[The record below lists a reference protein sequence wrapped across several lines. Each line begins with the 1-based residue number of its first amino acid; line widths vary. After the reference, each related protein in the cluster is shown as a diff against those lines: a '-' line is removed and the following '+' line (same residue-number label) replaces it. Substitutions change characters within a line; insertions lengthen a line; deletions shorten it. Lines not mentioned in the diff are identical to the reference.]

1 MADDGTPVEE
11 QTPHGTPRRAPLTPV
26 SRSQGGGFT
35 PASRSVGG
43 RSLRTPTATTN
54 VGGGGATRTTTGSDP
69 NGTPTVLQDGLQEQ
83 PTDARVSEAVKR
95 SFVNFLDNF
104 TVTDQTAQQQSS
116 QQQSSQ
122 EKTANNQGGAT
133 TEQESERLGTE
144 GNGGIRRPYVE
155 QAAAMAAQN
164 RQTLYVDYEHLSEWD
179 ATLASEVVEGQYY
192 RFEPALRAAV
202 GGFVQQH
209 QPAFA
214 GTAAA
219 GAINANGMD
228 NGAGGNQGGDAKG
241 STAKDFWVSF
251 FNLPSV
257 FRMRGL
263 RTERIGQLSS
273 FCGTVTRVSEVRPEL
288 VMASFKCGECG
299 TVNSGV
305 EQQFRFTYPTNCSNP
320 TCGNRTAF
328 TLLRESCKFVDWQRL
343 RVQENP
349 DEVPPGC
356 MPRSIDVVV
365 RNDNVEKARA
375 GDRMVFTGS
384 LIVIPDAAALMGNAS
399 KIGGSPDQ
407 AQQRRGSAAG
417 RSGNASAAGEGIGG
431 LKALGS
437 RQLTYKL
444 AFLANSVHLAHFQSQ
459 ADQISTMLQGG
470 STMEEEEEGETQFTE
485 EELQDIGLMR
495 SDPNLYN
502 NLVKSMAPKVFGH
515 ADIKRAILLMLFG
528 GMHKESKEGVKL
540 RGDINVCV
548 VGDPAC
554 AKSQFL
560 KYVASF
566 MPRTIYTSGKAS
578 SAAGLTASVV
588 KDVETGEFCIEAG
601 ALMLADNGICCIDE
615 FDKMDQKD
623 QVAIHEAMEQQTISI
638 SKAGIQATL
647 NARTSILAA
656 ANPAGGRYD
665 RSKGLKYNVA
675 LPPAI
680 LSRFDLIHVMIDEPD
695 DAFDYN
701 LAHHIVKVH
710 QKKSEALT
718 PIYTNQQLQRYI
730 KYARNIKPKLTPE
743 ASQALK
749 QAYVRLRS
757 NDIQPGQSFAYR
769 MTVRQL
775 ESMIRLSEALARV
788 HCEFSISPIHVHEA
802 ERLLKTSIISVEAHD
817 VDLDRAPMP
826 ESLQDFIE
834 HGHRVIRERMEEG
847 EGQEGGEQPA
857 EDQDAGASL
866 KNVPVPTSVSYTKY
880 REVTDLIVNYLDSE
894 EKKAS
899 STEGQFTGVKQ
910 ADLMR
915 WYMDEVSK
923 SGKFSSLD
931 QMAQEYLLLQ
941 RVMEYLIHNDQTLI
955 VMEQGEADAEGRT
968 DLTQRA
974 LVLNPNYVIDS

>member
-1 MADDGTPVEE
+1 MN
-11 QTPHGTPRRAPLTPV
+11 
-26 SRSQGGGFT
+26 
-35 PASRSVGG
+35 
-43 RSLRTPTATTN
+43 TTN
-54 VGGGGATRTTTGSDP
+54 NTNNLNPNSMSMGMGGANGSFGVGQAGAQPTDQKVSDAVRRSFLTFLDSFTLTDNSEAAAGGANNGTDSAQP
-69 NGTPTVLQDGLQEQ
+69 LPTGTPTGTATAGLSQREG
-83 PTDARVSEAVKR
+83 
-95 SFVNFLDNF
+95 
-104 TVTDQTAQQQSS
+104 QSN
-116 QQQSSQ
+116 
-122 EKTANNQGGAT
+122 EGRGGV
-133 TEQESERLGTE
+133 
-144 GNGGIRRPYVE
+144 RRPYVE
-155 QAAAMAAQN
+155 QTASMSQQN
-164 RQTLYVDYEHLSEWD
+164 RSTMYVDYEHLAEWD
-179 ATLASEVVEGQYY
+179 ATLATEVVETQYY
-192 RFEPALRAAV
+192 RFEASLRQAVAA
-202 GGFVQQH
+202 FVQQH
-209 QPAFA
+209 QPGFA
-214 GTAAA
+214 GSAAA
-219 GAINANGMD
+219 AAIAPGANAVVGNANA
-228 NGAGGNQGGDAKG
+228 NFGGGEG
-241 STAKDFWVSF
+241 TRDFWVSF
-251 FNLPSV
+251 YNLPSV
-257 FRMRGL
+257 LRMRGL

-288 VMASFKCGECG
+288 VLASFKCGLCG
-299 TVNSGV
+299 TVCGGV
-305 EQQFRFTYPTNCSNP
+305 EQQFRFTTPTACANP

-328 TLLRESCKFVDWQRL
+328 LLLRDSCKFVDWQRL

-356 MPRSIDVVV
+356 MPRSMDVIV
-365 RNDNVEKARA
+365 RNENVEKARA

-384 LIVIPDAAALMGNAS
+384 LIVVPDGMGNS
-399 KIGGSPDQ
+399 KNIGGSADQ
-407 AQQRRGSAAG
+407 AQTRRNAAG
-417 RSGNASAAGEGIGG
+417 RSGSATALGEGIGG

-437 RQLTYKL
+437 RQLTYKM
-444 AFLANSVHLAHFQSQ
+444 AFLSNSIHLAHYQSQ
-459 ADQISTMLQGG
+459 ADQIATMLQGG
-470 STMEEEEEGETQFTE
+470 STEDAEGGDHQFTE
-485 EELQDIGLMR
+485 DELQDIGLMR

-515 ADIKRAILLMLFG
+515 SDIKRAILLMLFG
-528 GMHKESKEGVKL
+528 GLHKESKEGTKL

-588 KDVETGEFCIEAG
+588 KDMETGEFCIEAG

-615 FDKMDQKD
+615 FDKMDIRD

-665 RSKGLKYNVA
+665 RSRGLRYNVA

-718 PIYTNQQLQRYI
+718 PVYTNQQLSRYI
-730 KYARNIKPKLTPE
+730 KYARSIKPKLTPE

-757 NDIQPGQSFAYR
+757 NDVQSGQSFAYR

-788 HCEFSISPIHVHEA
+788 HCEFNISPIHVHEA

-826 ESLQDFIE
+826 ESLQGFIE
-834 HGHRVIRERMEEG
+834 HGGRVIRERMDAVGNEDSPAADNNNEE
-847 EGQEGGEQPA
+847 Q
-857 EDQDAGASL
+857 ASL
-866 KNVPVPTSVSYTKY
+866 KDVPVPTSVSYTKF
-880 REVTDLIVNYLDSE
+880 REVTDLVVNYLDSE
-894 EKKAS
+894 EKKTVS
-899 STEGQFTGVKQ
+899 STEGQYAGAKQ
-910 ADLMR
+910 ADVMR
-915 WYMDEVSK
+915 WYMDELSK

-931 QMAQEYLLLQ
+931 EMAQEYMLLQ
-941 RVMEYLIHNDQTLI
+941 RVMEYLIHNEQTLI
-955 VMEQGEADAEGRT
+955 VMEQGQADSEGNT
-968 DLTQRA
+968 DVTQRTLA
-974 LVLNPNYVIDS
+974 LNPNYAIE

>member
-1 MADDGTPVEE
+1 MSETEKA
-11 QTPHGTPRRAPLTPV
+11 
-26 SRSQGGGFT
+26 
-35 PASRSVGG
+35 
-43 RSLRTPTATTN
+43 
-54 VGGGGATRTTTGSDP
+54 
-69 NGTPTVLQDGLQEQ
+69 QE
-83 PTDARVSEAVKR
+83 
-95 SFVNFLDNF
+95 
-104 TVTDQTAQQQSS
+104 
-116 QQQSSQ
+116 
-122 EKTANNQGGAT
+122 G
-133 TEQESERLGTE
+133 
-144 GNGGIRRPYVE
+144 
-155 QAAAMAAQN
+155 
-164 RQTLYVDYEHLSEWD
+164 
-179 ATLASEVVEGQYY
+179 
-192 RFEPALRAAV
+192 
-202 GGFVQQH
+202 
-209 QPAFA
+209 
-214 GTAAA
+214 
-219 GAINANGMD
+219 
-228 NGAGGNQGGDAKG
+228 
-241 STAKDFWVSF
+241 
-251 FNLPSV
+251 
-257 FRMRGL
+257 
-263 RTERIGQLSS
+263 
-273 FCGTVTRVSEVRPEL
+273 RPEGPTIFDKILDGSIPAKFIHEDDKCVAFNDVAPQAPVHFL
-288 VMASFKCGECG
+288 VI
-299 TVNSGV
+299 
-305 EQQFRFTYPTNCSNP
+305 
-320 TCGNRTAF
+320 
-328 TLLRESCKFVDWQRL
+328 
-343 RVQENP
+343 
-349 DEVPPGC
+349 
-356 MPRSIDVVV
+356 PRKRIAMI
-365 RNDNVEKARA
+365 EEAEA
-375 GDRMVFTGS
+375 GD
-384 LIVIPDAAALMGNAS
+384 
-399 KIGGSPDQ
+399 
-407 AQQRRGSAAG
+407 
-417 RSGNASAAGEGIGG
+417 
-431 LKALGS
+431 
-437 RQLTYKL
+437 
-444 AFLANSVHLAHFQSQ
+444 H
-459 ADQISTMLQGG
+459 
-470 STMEEEEEGETQFTE
+470 QFTE

-528 GMHKESKEGVKL
+528 GLHKESKEGVKL

-615 FDKMDQKD
+615 FDKMDQRD

-718 PIYTNQQLQRYI
+718 PVYTNQQLQRYI

-757 NDIQPGQSFAYR
+757 NDVQSGQSFAYR

-788 HCEFSISPIHVHEA
+788 HCEFNILPIHVHEA

-826 ESLQDFIE
+826 ESLHDFIE
-834 HGHRVIRERMEEG
+834 HGHRVIRERMEAAAQEEG
-847 EGQEGGEQPA
+847 MEEERAGQ
-857 EDQDAGASL
+857 DQDTSL
-866 KNVPVPTSVSYTKY
+866 KDIPVPTSVSYNKF

-894 EKKAS
+894 EKRTT
-899 STEGQFTGVKQ
+899 STEGQYAGAKQ
-910 ADLMR
+910 ADVMR
-915 WYMDEVSK
+915 WYMDELSK

-931 QMAQEYLLLQ
+931 AMAQEYMLLQ
-941 RVMEYLIHNDQTLI
+941 RVMEYLIHNEQTLI
-955 VMEQGEADAEGRT
+955 VMEQAVADSEGNT
-968 DLTQRA
+968 DITQRTLA
-974 LVLNPNYVIDS
+974 LNPNYAVE

>member
-1 MADDGTPVEE
+1 MSD
-11 QTPHGTPRRAPLTPV
+11 
-26 SRSQGGGFT
+26 
-35 PASRSVGG
+35 
-43 RSLRTPTATTN
+43 RTPTPSRPGATPRTPSSRGRSPRSRQQPAVTNNTTTN
-54 VGGGGATRTTTGSDP
+54 GGAAATGTVSDP
-69 NGTPTVLQDGLQEQ
+69 QADTVMMQQMQQ
-83 PTDARVSEAVKR
+83 PTDSRVSEAVKR

-104 TVTDQTAQQQSS
+104 TVTDQNKGNGLSGS
-116 QQQSSQ
+116 QQQSQ
-122 EKTANNQGGAT
+122 DGDRATTNQAAT

-144 GNGGIRRPYVE
+144 GNGGVRHPYVE

-164 RQTLYVDYEHLSEWD
+164 RQTLYVDYEHLSDWD

-192 RFEPALRAAV
+192 RFEPALRTAV
-202 GGFVQQH
+202 GAFLQQH

-214 GTAAA
+214 GAAA
-219 GAINANGMD
+219 AAAMNAGPGAAEGANAASS
-228 NGAGGNQGGDAKG
+228 GA
-241 STAKDFWVSF
+241 SSKDFWVSF
-251 FNLPSV
+251 YNLPSV

-288 VMASFKCGECG
+288 VLASFKCGECG
-299 TVNSGV
+299 TVNHGV
-305 EQQFRFTYPTNCSNP
+305 EQQFRFTTPTNCSNP
-320 TCGNRTAF
+320 TCGNRTSF
-328 TLLRESCKFVDWQRL
+328 HLLRDSCKFVDWQRL

-356 MPRSIDVVV
+356 MPRSIDVIV

-384 LIVIPDAAALMGNAS
+384 LIVIPDAAALMGNKS
-399 KIGGSPDQ
+399 TIGGSPDQ

-444 AFLANSVHLAHFQSQ
+444 AFLANSVHLHHFQSQ
-459 ADQISTMLQGG
+459 ADQVAAVLQGG
-470 STMEEEEEGETQFTE
+470 SDAMEEEEGGESHFTE

-566 MPRTIYTSGKAS
+566 MPRTVYTSGKAS
-578 SAAGLTASVV
+578 TAAGLTASVV

-615 FDKMDQKD
+615 FDKMDMKD

-665 RSKGLKYNVA
+665 RSRGLKYNVA

-718 PIYTNQQLQRYI
+718 PVYTNQQLQRYI
-730 KYARNIKPKLTPE
+730 KYARQIKPRITPE

-749 QAYVRLRS
+749 KAYVRLRS

-788 HCEFSISPIHVHEA
+788 HCEFEISTVHVAEA

-826 ESLQDFIE
+826 ESLQSFID
-834 HGHRVIRERMEEG
+834 HGHRVIRERMEDGGADEDAAMAAEGGAG
-847 EGQEGGEQPA
+847 EGQ
-857 EDQDAGASL
+857 QDPGAAL
-866 KNVPVPTSVSYTKY
+866 KSIPVPTSVPYTKY
-880 REVTDLIVNYLDSE
+880 REVTGLIVTYLDSE
-894 EKKAS
+894 EKRA
-899 STEGQFTGVKQ
+899 TEGAYAGVKQ

-931 QMAQEYLLLQ
+931 EMAQEYMLLQ
-941 RVMEYLIHNDQTLI
+941 RIMEHLINVDQTLI
-955 VMEQGEADAEGRT
+955 VMEPNEE
-968 DLTQRA
+968 DLTQRT
-974 LVLNPNYVIDS
+974 LVLNANYVLDQ